1 MRKIISII
9 MVISLGIITT
19 ACSSKGPV
27 AVVNGNEISLL
38 DFEKTA
44 ATYKES
50 VQKLYGESL
59 WEQEISD
66 GVKYKDEL
74 KKGILTQMVQEELVY
89 EEAKKENL
97 EAKKEEVESKFK
109 ELKASI
115 EKDKDYA
122 KFLSDN
128 DIDEE
133 FLKSQLKKDLSIQ
146 NYKAKFDK
154 DTKIPEDDI
163 KTYYEENKDKYKED
177 KVKASHILISTVD
190 EKTEKAMTETKKKE
204 AKKKA
209 EEIYKKVKDGE
220 DFAKLAK
227 EYSEDEYSAT
237 NGGDLGFFEKGKMVP
252 EFELAAFS
260 LDKGKI
266 SEIIETQYG
275 YHIIKVTDK
284 IYKQYSYDEVKD
296 KIKEVLLYQKYT
308 EKVKELE
315 SSATIEKN
323 EKEVIKTKI

>member
-1 MRKIISII
+1 MA
-9 MVISLGIITT
+9 T

-50 VQKLYGESL
+50 VQKLYGDSL

-74 KKGILTQMVQEELVY
+74 KKGILTQMIQEELVY

-97 EAKKEEVESKFK
+97 EANQEEVDTKFK
-109 ELKASI
+109 ELKVSI
-115 EKDKDYA
+115 EKDKEYA

-128 DIDEE
+128 GIDDE
-133 FLKSQLKKDLSIQ
+133 FLKKQLKKDISIQ
-146 NYKAKFDK
+146 NYKSKFDK
-154 DTKIPEDDI
+154 ENKIPEDDI
-163 KTYYEENKDKYKED
+163 KKYYEENKDKYKED

-190 EKTEKAMTETKKKE
+190 EGTNKPISNEKKKE
-204 AKKKA
+204 AKNKA
-209 EEIYKKVKDGE
+209 EDIYKKAKEGE

-227 EYSEDEYSAT
+227 EYSQDEYSAT

-252 EFELAAFS
+252 EFESAAFA
-260 LDKGKI
+260 LDKGQI
-266 SEIIETQYG
+266 SEIVETQYG

-284 IYKQYSYDEVKD
+284 VYKEYPFDEVKD

-315 SSATIEKN
+315 ADATIEKN

>member
-1 MRKIISII
+1 
-9 MVISLGIITT
+9 MVISLGIMAT

-50 VQKLYGESL
+50 VQKLYGDSL

-74 KKGILTQMVQEELVY
+74 KKGILTQMIQEELVY

-97 EAKKEEVESKFK
+97 EANQEEVDTKFK
-109 ELKASI
+109 ELKVSI
-115 EKDKDYA
+115 EKDKEYA

-128 DIDEE
+128 GIDDE
-133 FLKSQLKKDLSIQ
+133 FLKKQLKKDISIQ
-146 NYKAKFDK
+146 NYKSKFDK
-154 DTKIPEDDI
+154 ENKIPEDDI
-163 KTYYEENKDKYKED
+163 KKYYEENKDKYKED

-190 EKTEKAMTETKKKE
+190 EGTNKPISNEKKKE
-204 AKKKA
+204 AKNKA
-209 EEIYKKVKDGE
+209 EDIYKKAKEGE

-227 EYSEDEYSAT
+227 EYSQDEYSAT

-252 EFELAAFS
+252 EFESAAFA
-260 LDKGKI
+260 LDKGQI
-266 SEIIETQYG
+266 SEIVETQYG

-284 IYKQYSYDEVKD
+284 VYKEYPFDEVKD

-315 SSATIEKN
+315 ADATIEKN